1 MAVEL
6 LVADEF
12 ARWFEWLAAADEEVA
27 REVVGGVEAYA
38 SATSH
43 SDEPK
48 FDVCISCSGRLA
60 FVAANVDGVVFL
72 AAGAEI
78 DGSGR
83 RAMTL
88 VSRAR
93 KITRRMRQGRL
104 ELVPWKP
111 GRVEKGQAPPASR

>member
-38 SATSH
+38 SATSR

-104 ELVPWKP
+104 ALVPWKDFA
-111 GRVEKGQAPPASR
+111 R